1 MMIYKSV
8 VQFINYY
15 TQRKYL
21 ILEDLLLGQKKYSPI
36 GVSGTMLRLDPPN
49 DRRNLYDWH
58 QDHSYYRQNK
68 SGKNGLVISVALHN
82 IDKKKEL

>member
-1 MMIYKSV
+1 M
-8 VQFINYY
+8 
-15 TQRKYL
+15 
-21 ILEDLLLGQKKYSPI
+21 GQKKYSPI

-68 SGKNGLVISVALHN
+68 SGKNGLVISVHYIILT
-82 IDKKKEL
+82 KKRSFKGCSKKP